1 MFIIYFLMWTFCL
14 YMSHRGAHHIPI
26 IKDIHRHHHYYI
38 KTHNTPTW
46 SWNNLLLFNDNWIST
61 LDWWLTEVIPTI
73 LFCLITE
80 QWWIA
85 IFHYIYSATIQEQI
99 EHNPNF
105 SMYPWL
111 SSGKWHLHHH
121 LNDNTK
127 NFGTFIIIWDKI
139 FKTE

>member
-1 MFIIYFLMWTFCL
+1 MWTFCL
-14 YMSHRGAHHIPI
+14 YVSHRGAHHIPI
-26 IKDIHRHHHYYI
+26 IRDIHQRHHHFI
-38 KTHNTPTW
+38 RTHNTPTW

-73 LFCLITE
+73 LFCLMTQ

-111 SSGKWHLHHH
+111 SSGKWHLYHH

-127 NFGTFIIIWDKI
+127 NFGPFIIIWDKI